1 MSVDTKYGEAIFK
14 QTQEVAEMFKAAMP
28 KITTNKNGYEIR
40 TKVLE
45 MAQNQAWQDYHA
57 KFQGYETSITK
68 DGDEVVTKVEMP
80 TVPGADA
87 VLEAAEKF
95 YDFVNGKPSK

>member
-1 MSVDTKYGEAIFK
+1 MSKVDTQYGEAIFK

-45 MAQNQAWQDYHA
+45 MAQTQAWQDYYA
-57 KFQGYETSITK
+57 KFAGYETSITK
-68 DGDEVVTKVEMP
+68 DGNEVVTKVEMP

-95 YDFVNGKPSK
+95 YVFVNGNK